1 MGWLITL
8 GILVLLAVLP
18 LGVRVRYDEDGVR
31 LDVKAGL
38 LKILILPAKKKPA
51 GKAEKKKPVKE
62 TKAASSTPPAT
73 GSKSAA
79 KPEEKPKKGGSVLD
93 FLPLVRVALNLL
105 NDFRRK
111 LRVERLELKIILAG
125 GDPAK
130 LAINY
135 GRTWAAVGNLMP
147 QLERI
152 LVIKKRDINIEC
164 DFTAPETL
172 ITARVDVTIT
182 LGRLLGLLA
191 LYGFRGIKEFLN
203 IRKKRKGGVTT

>member
-38 LKILILPAKKKPA
+38 LKIPILPAKKKPA

-135 GRTWAAVGNLMP
+135 GRTGAAVGNLMP